1 MSSST
6 TSSARA
12 EAPFDDLPTL
22 VRMGRGLSSLRRLR
36 LDPDDTEL
44 ALRTALLLN
53 AGALARVLRT
63 FQASEEGREMLTK
76 RPALDHEHVDI
87 DALLALPSDTLGHAY
102 AYFLR
107 SRGLTPAV
115 FVPPREIR
123 DEQKRYISQRLRQ
136 THDLWHVVSGYD
148 TDIAGEVEVQA
159 FTLGQMLTP
168 FAFFVVLGGLAKAPS
183 TRRELLR
190 RVTRAFWRGR
200 SAKPLCYQ
208 KWEERFATP
217 LVEVRRELRLI

>member
-1 MSSST
+1 MLVH
-6 TSSARA
+6 
-12 EAPFDDLPTL
+12 DLPTL
-22 VRMGRGLSSLRRLR
+22 VRLARGLRSLQKLR
-36 LDPDDTEL
+36 ADPDDTEL

-53 AGALARVLRT
+53 AGALARILRT
-63 FQASEEGREMLTK
+63 FQASDEGREMLRK

-87 DALLALPSDTLGHAY
+87 DALLTLPKDSLGHAY
-102 AYFLR
+102 ALFLR

-159 FTLGQMLTP
+159 FTLGQMLSP

-190 RVTRAFWRGR
+190 RVTRAYQRGKR
-200 SAKPLCYQ
+200 AKPLCYR

-217 LVEVRRELRLI
+217 LSEVQKELGLA